1 MRKGPRGEKR
11 PADVIGAAQLSSCGD
26 LSKISYYIGRE
37 TIVPTER
44 IPGMWVWREGLYA
57 FMCKRIS
64 KPQRSVSG
72 YRGRFATGQRGQSD
86 KVTGV

>member
-57 FMCKRIS
+57 FMQCNAE
-64 KPQRSVSG
+64 RSAAYFCILVAQVVEMG
-72 YRGRFATGQRGQSD
+72 IEIEI
-86 KVTGV
+86 